1 MFRNFQTGN
10 YNHVIDNSCSL
21 IDKVGGIMEI
31 LSLVAFGG
39 LMFLCFITIPE
50 IMEKRAA
57 QH

>member
-1 MFRNFQTGN
+1 
-10 YNHVIDNSCSL
+10 
-21 IDKVGGIMEI
+21 MEI

-39 LMFLCFITIPE
+39 LMYLITIPE

>member
-1 MFRNFQTGN
+1 MFRNFFMGN
-10 YNHVIDNSCSL
+10 YNHVDDKCSL

-39 LMFLCFITIPE
+39 LMYLCFITIPE

>member
-1 MFRNFQTGN
+1 MFRILKIGH

-31 LSLVAFGG
+31 LSFVAFGG
-39 LMFLCFITIPE
+39 LMYLCFITIPE
-50 IMEKRAA
+50 LVEKRAA

>member
-1 MFRNFQTGN
+1 
-10 YNHVIDNSCSL
+10 
-21 IDKVGGIMEI
+21 MEI

-39 LMFLCFITIPE
+39 LMYLCFITIPE